1 MIIIHSENLLDSTQ
15 TDTSIPI
22 LFKHQTKHNFDYT
35 RVFRYEDFSMD
46 PYNNTR
52 EVFKFFGFTMHSR
65 VSNFLDTHTK
75 ANIGGV
81 SSTFRDSKTAPFK
94 WRERL
99 NEDEVYTIQDKCA
112 EAMALWGYKSLT
124 EKEDLKTFEPVYNL
138 EHFTLG
144 N

>member
-1 MIIIHSENLLDSTQ
+1 
-15 TDTSIPI
+15 
-22 LFKHQTKHNFDYT
+22 
-35 RVFRYEDFSMD
+35 MD

-124 EKEDLKTFEPVYNL
+124 EKEDLKTFEPVYKVPYFQRKHLRFISIKWNKEAARPPEL
-138 EHFTLG
+138 PIISLQTHKDQSSFL
-144 N
+144 